1 MKKLYFVLTFLFI
14 SSVVY
19 SQNEF
24 TNAGGNNLWSNA
36 ANWSESSFPNAADA
50 KVVIKADS
58 VIVDGDYTV
67 AQIKFPS
74 KDAGGVDVTTFTNL
88 NNGTLTITGNG
99 VSQVLQLNKNPQ
111 SVIFNLPVIF
121 DSSED
126 AQETW
131 IFNSGNQKITFGEDH
146 SLTINDE
153 IFFTSTQVTSE
164 ILFNGKTLG
173 AGNLKFGAKSN
184 AKFGTAYDGSEY
196 TGTLIVAGDS
206 ANSGKNVTLTSNV
219 ADNGTFVKSGASIS
233 VIKNGGTVNVN
244 GENTLK
250 GNIVLTGQ
258 FGLALNINKN
268 QDDVGTIT
276 MGSGILT
283 LKAPTALTKIAFANN
298 SSADW
303 GTGKL
308 VITGANNKEVSFGSD
323 ANGLT
328 ADQLSQIS
336 LNGATPEI
344 NASGQIYTSSVLI
357 STFTNAGNDNLW
369 SNAANWSLG
378 IPTGD
383 TAKITID
390 ADLIVDSDRTVA
402 QIKNNGKTSADSLT
416 ITAIN
421 SSKLTVTGTGV
432 TQPIQNNKASSSF
445 VFNLPVVF
453 DSEGETETMKINAGG
468 DESSGFANI
477 TFSSTLNFK

>member
-50 KVVIKADS
+50 KVVIKAAS

-88 NNGTLTITGNG
+88 NNGTLTITGKG
-99 VSQVLQLNKNPQ
+99 VPQVLQLNKNPQ

-131 IFNSGNQKITFGEDH
+131 KFNSGNQKITFGADH

-153 IFFTSTQVTSE
+153 MLFTSDQITTE
-164 ILFNGKTLG
+164 ILFNGKNLG
-173 AGNLKFGAKSN
+173 AGNLRFAARSN

-206 ANSGKNVTLTSNV
+206 TSSGRNVTLTSNV
-219 ADNGTFVKSGASIS
+219 ADDGTFVKSGASIS
-233 VIKNGGTVNVN
+233 IIKKGGTVNVN
-244 GENTLK
+244 GVNTLK
-250 GNIVLTGQ
+250 GNIVLTEE
-258 FGLALNINKN
+258 FGLTLNINEN
-268 QDDVGTIT
+268 QDGVGTIT

-283 LKAPTALTKIAFANN
+283 LTAPAALTKIAFANN

-308 VITGANNKEVSFGSD
+308 VITGAGNKEVSFGSD

-336 LNGATPEI
+336 LKDRK
-344 NASGQIYTSSVLI
+344 SV
-357 STFTNAGNDNLW
+357 
-369 SNAANWSLG
+369 
-378 IPTGD
+378 
-383 TAKITID
+383 
-390 ADLIVDSDRTVA
+390 V
-402 QIKNNGKTSADSLT
+402 
-416 ITAIN
+416 
-421 SSKLTVTGTGV
+421 
-432 TQPIQNNKASSSF
+432 
-445 VFNLPVVF
+445 
-453 DSEGETETMKINAGG
+453 
-468 DESSGFANI
+468 
-477 TFSSTLNFK
+477 